1 VSGPALIL
9 PRTPT
14 VVACPAIEPLSAEW
28 DALVCRTG
36 DRPFLRAGWFA
47 AWWKA
52 FGRGQAVVLTARR
65 DRLVGV
71 LPLRRRGGALLS
83 LANVHSPGFG
93 IVAEDADAARALTD
107 ALFALRPRV
116 VALDHMAADD
126 PALEVLC
133 GSAGRAGHRMLVRPL
148 QRSPYAALSPGD
160 DVDVRLGRKRARNL
174 RRFMRRLESYGP
186 VAVDVADGRERR
198 HELLAEGYRVEGSG
212 WKCARGT
219 AIASRPETLRFYSE
233 LAGWAAENGL
243 LRLAF
248 LRAGGTAVAF
258 HFALEDESGYYVLK
272 AGYDPDFAH
281 CAPGRLLMRA
291 MLARAIDAG
300 LPRFDLLGGDDP
312 WKHEWAPEGCD
323 RVLVRTFAP
332 TPTGAADRALRAA
345 VLSARPA
352 VKRTLGR
359 AR

>member
-9 PRTPT
+9 PRTPIID
-14 VVACPAIEPLSAEW
+14 ACPAIEPLAAEW

-36 DRPFLRAGWFA
+36 EPPFLRAGWFA

-93 IVAEDADAARALTD
+93 VLAEDEDAARALT
-107 ALFALRPRV
+107 AAVFARRPRV
-116 VALDHMAADD
+116 VALDHMAAHD
-126 PALEVLC
+126 PVLDELRA
-133 GSAGRAGHRMLVRPL
+133 SAAQAGHRMLVRPL
-148 QRSPYAALSPGD
+148 QRSPYAALCPDD
-160 DVDVRLGRKRARNL
+160 DVDARLGRKRARNL
-174 RRFMRRLESYGP
+174 RRFMRRLETYGP
-186 VAVDVADGRERR
+186 VVVDVADGRERCC
-198 HELLAEGYRVEGSG
+198 ELLAEGFRVEGSG
-212 WKCARGT
+212 WKSARGT

-233 LAGWAAENGL
+233 LAAWAAEEGL

-248 LRAGGTAVAF
+248 LRAGGVAVAF
-258 HFALEDESGYYVLK
+258 HLALEDESGYYVLK

-291 MLARAIDAG
+291 MLARAMEAG

-332 TPTGAADRALRAA
+332 TPTGAADRALRRA

-352 VKRTLGR
+352 VKRTFGR
-359 AR
+359 VR